1 MAATTVQ
8 TALSLTDHE
17 FLQRLHRLGTATI
30 HDLCAAVG
38 VTATAVRQRL
48 ARLEAAGLVRKA
60 VERHGRGRPS
70 HQYSL
75 TELAARRL
83 GDNYADL
90 AVLLWQV
97 LTDIEDEGLR
107 TSMRQRLQRALVGTY
122 GVGVTGASVPER
134 LRQLHDVLRRRGF
147 DVELD
152 TADRPGALPI
162 LRENNC
168 PYHELASRDATI
180 CGLEQAVFSEV
191 LGERVELAACCQNGH
206 HCCEF
211 VVHDRADS

>member
-1 MAATTVQ
+1 MQ

-30 HDLCAAVG
+30 QELCAEAG

-48 ARLEAAGLVRKA
+48 SRLEAAGLVRKT
-60 VERHGRGRPS
+60 VERHGRGRPWHS
-70 HQYSL
+70 YSI
-75 TELAARRL
+75 TEHAARRL

-107 TSMRQRLQRALVGTY
+107 ARIRQRLQRALVGTY
-122 GVGVTGASVPER
+122 GVGVTGTSMPER
-134 LRQLHDVLRRRGF
+134 MRQLHDVLRDRGF

-152 TADRPGALPI
+152 TASRPGALPI

-168 PYHELASRDATI
+168 PYHELASRDAAI
-180 CGLEQAVFSEV
+180 CGLERAVFSEV
-191 LGERVELAACCQNGH
+191 LGEQVELAACCQSGH
-206 HCCEF
+206 HCCDF
-211 VVHDRADS
+211 VVLDRVDS